1 MYLLYIFIRVINVI
15 RLLPRCSQL
24 GQPDMKQTILS
35 LTLLFFTNLLLGQE
49 LPDKISETDFSIGKT
64 VYVKSK
70 VLDETREL
78 NIYLPS
84 SYSADSIKTYPVI
97 YLMDGSR
104 DEDFIHISG
113 IVQFGSFSWINMIPE
128 SIVVGIG
135 NIDRKRDFTYPSQ
148 NKLDQ
153 EEFPTSGQSEKFIDF
168 LEKEL
173 QPFIDSTY
181 KTTEM
186 KTIIGQSLGGLLA
199 TEILLKKPDLFDN
212 YIIVSP
218 SLWWDDERL
227 LDFQSTSYDSTKSVY
242 IAGGKEGE
250 VMERTAK
257 ELYDKLKKNQKQNT
271 NLYYEFLED
280 KTHGDA
286 LHIAVYNAFEKLFK
300 QKKE

>member
-1 MYLLYIFIRVINVI
+1 
-15 RLLPRCSQL
+15 
-24 GQPDMKQTILS
+24 MKQIILS
-35 LTLLFFTNLLLGQE
+35 LILLLTVQISYGQDLLE
-49 LPDKISETDFSIGKT
+49 KISKTDFTIGKT
-64 VYVKSK
+64 IKIKSQ
-70 VLDETREL
+70 LLNETRDL
-78 NIYLPS
+78 NIYLPM
-84 SYSADSIKTYPVI
+84 SYSQDSLKSYPVI
-97 YLMDGSR
+97 YLLDGSK

-135 NIDRKRDFTYPSQ
+135 NVDRKRDFTYPS
-148 NKLDQ
+148 KSELDQ
-153 EEFPTSGQSEKFIDF
+153 KEFPTSGKSEKFISF

-173 QPFIDSTY
+173 QPFIDSEY
-181 KTTEM
+181 RTTEM

-199 TEILLKKPDLFDN
+199 TEILFKEPELFDN

-218 SLWWDDERL
+218 SLWWDDEKL
-227 LDFQSTSYDSTKSVY
+227 LDKNPKTYNSKKSIY

-257 ELYDKLKKNQKQNT
+257 ELYDKLNKDKKLNT
-271 NLYYEFLED
+271 NLFHKFLEG

-286 LHIAVYNAFEKLFK
+286 LHIAVYGAFEKIFE